1 MKIIIILIVLLSALP
16 SYGQTADASQINREI
31 LLTETSEKIKDNYL
45 SADVA
50 AEIESSISAAVKSGK
65 FNNLSDEEFAV
76 ALTDYLRSISKDKHF
91 YVEYLKDYRPETN
104 RTNDKKQQE
113 LDNISNSLENFGF
126 EDVKR
131 LAGNVGYINFKG
143 FAEPKSSETALAAAM
158 NFVANTNSLIIDLRE
173 NRGGDNGMLLEFC
186 SYFFNAKTN
195 VYQTYFRN
203 TGKNVENWTQ
213 AKVKGQKY
221 LSKDV
226 YFLTSGKTF
235 SAAEGLAFILQNYK
249 LAKVIGEQTGGAANP
264 VEPFIVGNK
273 YLLLI
278 PVGKVTTAL
287 TKTNWEQIGV
297 TPDEKIEAKKTL
309 TKAHILA
316 LKEVLKN
323 KTRTEL
329 AEAEITET
337 IKKLEGEL

>member
-1 MKIIIILIVLLSALP
+1 MKIIILIILLSAVF
-16 SYGQTADASQINREI
+16 SYGQTSDAAQKNREI
-31 LLTETSEKIKDNYL
+31 LLTEISKKIKDNYI
-45 SADVA
+45 SVDSA
-50 AEIESSISAAVKSGK
+50 AEIETSISFAVKSGK
-65 FNNLSDEEFAV
+65 FNNLSDEEFAA
-76 ALTDYLRSISKDKHF
+76 ALTAFLRSVSQDKHF
-91 YVEYLKDYRPETN
+91 YVEYLSDYRPQTN
-104 RTNDKKQQE
+104 KANEKKQQE

-131 LAGNVGYINFKG
+131 LEGNVGYINFKG
-143 FAEPKSSETALAAAM
+143 FAEPKSSETALVSTM

-186 SYFFNAKTN
+186 SYFLNNKTN
-195 VYQTYFRN
+195 IYQTYFRN
-203 TGKNVENWTQ
+203 KVKNVENWTK

-221 LSKDV
+221 LNKDI
-226 YFLTSGKTF
+226 YLLTGANTF

-249 LAKVIGEQTGGAANP
+249 LAKVVGEQTGGAANP
-264 VEPFIVGNK
+264 VDPFIIGDK

-278 PVGKVTTAL
+278 PVGKITAAS

-297 TPDEKIEAKKTL
+297 TPDEKVKAENAL

-329 AEAEITET
+329 TETQISET
-337 IKKLEGEL
+337 IKKLEKEL